1 MGLTSQLLPPLFF
14 LLACAGNFVHGHN
27 CHIALQEII
36 ETLNSLTEQK
46 TLCTKL
52 TVTDILAASKNTTE
66 KETFCR
72 AATVLRQFY
81 SHHEKDTRCLG
92 ATAQQFHRHKKL
104 IRFLKRL
111 DRNLW
116 GLAGLS
122 SCPVKE
128 ASQSTLEDFLERL
141 KTIMKEKYSKCRS

>member
-27 CHIALQEII
+27 CDIALQEII
-36 ETLNSLTEQK
+36 KTLNSLTEQK
-46 TLCTKL
+46 TLCTEL
-52 TVTDILAASKNTTE
+52 TVTDIFAASKNTTE

-92 ATAQQFHRHKKL
+92 ATGRQFHRQHKQL
-104 IRFLKRL
+104 IGFLKRL
-111 DRNLW
+111 DRNLC
-116 GLAGLS
+116 GLAGL
-122 SCPVKE
+122 
-128 ASQSTLEDFLERL
+128 L
-141 KTIMKEKYSKCRS
+141 KTIMREKYSKCSS

>member
-1 MGLTSQLLPPLFF
+1 MGLTSQLLPALFF

-27 CHIALQEII
+27 CDVALEEII
-36 ETLNSLTEQK
+36 KTLNIVTEQ
-46 TLCTKL
+46 
-52 TVTDILAASKNTTE
+52 KNTTE

-92 ATAQQFHRHKKL
+92 ATAQHFHSHKQL
-104 IRFLKRL
+104 IRSLKRL
-111 DRNLW
+111 DRNLCS
-116 GLAGLS
+116 LAGLN

-128 ASQSTLEDFLERL
+128 ANQTMLKDFLERL
-141 KTIMKEKYSKCRS
+141 KMIMKEKYSKCS

>member
-1 MGLTSQLLPPLFF
+1 MGLTPRLLPALFF

-27 CHIALQEII
+27 CDIALEEII
-36 ETLNSLTEQK
+36 RTLNTVTEQK
-46 TLCTKL
+46 TLCTEL
-52 TVTDILAASKNTTE
+52 TVMDIFAASKNTTE

-92 ATAQQFHRHKKL
+92 ATAQQFHSHKQL
-104 IRFLKRL
+104 IRSLKRL
-111 DRNLW
+111 DRNLCS
-116 GLAGLS
+116 LAGLN

-128 ASQSTLEDFLERL
+128 ANQTMLKDFLERL
-141 KTIMKEKYSKCRS
+141 KMIMKEKYSKCS